1 MTNIFEALRNDHD
14 TQRTLLDQLVET
26 HGDSEGRRELFARVR
41 QELQNHAKAEER
53 NFYTP
58 LLKSDLT
65 QDKARHSI
73 HEHEEIDEL
82 IEALESLE
90 RSSPAWLAKA
100 RDLREMVEHHL
111 DEEEQEVFQLAG
123 RALDDQQKRELAQQ
137 FRDHRA
143 ELDEAATAPAE
154 G

>member
-1 MTNIFEALRNDHD
+1 MTNIFEALRSDHD

-26 HGDSEGRRELFARVR
+26 HGDSEGRRELFARLR

-82 IEALESLE
+82 IEALESLD
-90 RSSPAWLAKA
+90 RSSPAWLTKA
-100 RDLREMVEHHL
+100 RELRDMVEHHL
-111 DEEEQEVFQLAG
+111 EEEEQEVFQLAG
-123 RALDDQQKRELAQQ
+123 RALNEQQKHQLAKD
-137 FRDHRA
+137 FHDHRS
-143 ELDEAATAPAE
+143 ELDETATV
-154 G
+154 